1 MPDFLQDPAFW
12 WAVIASTWA
21 VASDY
26 LAADPRIKANGV
38 SQLIIKIISTTIT
51 SQTREA
57 ARRRREIR
65 NGLR

>member
-12 WAVIASTWA
+12 WAVIASIWA